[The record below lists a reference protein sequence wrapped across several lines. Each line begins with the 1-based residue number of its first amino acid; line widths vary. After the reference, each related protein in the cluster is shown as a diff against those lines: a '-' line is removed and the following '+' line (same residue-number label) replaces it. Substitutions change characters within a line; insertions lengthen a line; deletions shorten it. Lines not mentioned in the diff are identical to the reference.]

1 MIQTIFK
8 RILGV
13 LLLVLALG
21 LILYPA
27 MREIRTSS
35 QVASISEELD
45 HTIPEEDPEESLEP
59 ETPEPLPEVSDPE
72 EPETPQVEAIPL
84 PELYQAFTAYNR
96 SLVTDG
102 QVITD
107 AWEGS
112 PEAPDIAALKDGV
125 LGYVEIPDM
134 GTTLPLYVG
143 ASYNHLAKGAA
154 IQWGTSMPIGG
165 LSTNS
170 VLVGHRGWKGSRY
183 FAYINRM
190 ETGSRVYIHTPWGIL
205 TYEAVGRKIISPDDL
220 DSVSIQP
227 GKDMITLLSCHPYA
241 AAGGAKYRYLV
252 YCERVPGD
260 PYPTA
265 DEPEPKPETSE
276 TPLPYEEDS
285 IPEVEADPSGTD
297 DLVTVLEL
305 NVTRY
310 LPPITLFLCALI
322 LFVRSRD
329 RKPKKKGRKL
339 AS

>member
-260 PYPTA
+260 PYPTKE
-265 DEPEPKPETSE
+265 EPEQTSTETAE
-276 TPLPYEEDS
+276 PLPYEDGSVPTED
-285 IPEVEADPSGTD
+285 ADPSGTD
-297 DLVTVLEL
+297 DLITVLDL
-305 NVTRY
+305 NLTRY
-310 LPPITLFLCALI
+310 LPPLTLILCALI
-322 LFVRSRD
+322 LFVRSRR
-329 RKPKKKGRKL
+329 RKI
-339 AS
+339 